1 MTCQEFSKS
10 SSSQKKKK
18 GKVSILDVTFSIE
31 SFQLRGAQIL
41 DAVRL
46 HKNGFPESLSFGEF
60 WRRYRILSED
70 NQSKNPS
77 HQEMK
82 SSVED
87 LLTEMDLDKS
97 AFRLGNSQVRKMLE
111 NYASGAR
118 SSFTTT
124 YLKNL
129 SFIHEFN
136 LATHSFSKRSF

>member
-1 MTCQEFSKS
+1 MTCQEFSTS
-10 SSSQKKKK
+10 STSSSQKKKK
-18 GKVSILDVTFSIE
+18 GKISILDVTFSIE

-82 SSVED
+82 SAVED

-97 AFRLGNSQVRKMLE
+97 AFRLGNSQVRSWKIMHLVW
-111 NYASGAR
+111 
-118 SSFTTT
+118 SSFTML
-124 YLKNL
+124 YSHL
-129 SFIHEFN
+129 I
-136 LATHSFSKRSF
+136 

>member
-1 MTCQEFSKS
+1 MTCQEFSTRVVKRR
-10 SSSQKKKK
+10 KE
-18 GKVSILDVTFSIE
+18 GKVTFSIE

-82 SSVED
+82 SAVED

-97 AFRLGNSQVRKMLE
+97 AFRLGNSQVRSCKIMHLVW
-111 NYASGAR
+111 S
-118 SSFTTT
+118 TM
-124 YLKNL
+124 
-129 SFIHEFN
+129 
-136 LATHSFSKRSF
+136 

>member
-1 MTCQEFSKS
+1 MTCQEFSTIVVKRR
-10 SSSQKKKK
+10 
-18 GKVSILDVTFSIE
+18 KVKFSIE

-82 SSVED
+82 SAVED

-97 AFRLGNSQVRKMLE
+97 AFRLGNSQVRSWKIMHLVW
-111 NYASGAR
+111 
-118 SSFTTT
+118 SSFTML
-124 YLKNL
+124 YSHL
-129 SFIHEFN
+129 I
-136 LATHSFSKRSF
+136 

>member
-1 MTCQEFSKS
+1 MTCQEFSTS
-10 SSSQKKKK
+10 STSSSQKKKK
-18 GKVSILDVTFSIE
+18 GKISILDVTFSIE

-97 AFRLGNSQVRKMLE
+97 AFRLGNSQVRSWKIMHLVW
-111 NYASGAR
+111 
-118 SSFTTT
+118 SSFTML
-124 YLKNL
+124 YSHL
-129 SFIHEFN
+129 I
-136 LATHSFSKRSF
+136 

>member
-1 MTCQEFSKS
+1 MTCQEFSTS
-10 SSSQKKKK
+10 STSNSQKKKK

-124 YLKNL
+124 YLRI
-129 SFIHEFN
+129 S
-136 LATHSFSKRSF
+136 HSSTSSI

>member
-1 MTCQEFSKS
+1 MTCQEFSTS
-10 SSSQKKKK
+10 SRSSQKKKK

-124 YLKNL
+124 YLRI
-129 SFIHEFN
+129 S
-136 LATHSFSKRSF
+136 HSSTSSI

>member
-1 MTCQEFSKS
+1 MTCQEFSTRVVKRR
-10 SSSQKKKK
+10 KE
-18 GKVSILDVTFSIE
+18 GKVTFSIE

-82 SSVED
+82 SAVED

-97 AFRLGNSQVRKMLE
+97 AFRLGNSQVRSWKIMHLVW
-111 NYASGAR
+111 S
-118 SSFTTT
+118 SSFTML
-124 YLKNL
+124 YSHL
-129 SFIHEFN
+129 I
-136 LATHSFSKRSF
+136 

>member
-1 MTCQEFSKS
+1 MTCQEFSTRVVKRR
-10 SSSQKKKK
+10 KE
-18 GKVSILDVTFSIE
+18 GKVTFSIE

>member
-1 MTCQEFSKS
+1 MSRIQYN
-10 SSSQKKKK
+10 SSQKRRK
-18 GKVSILDVTFSIE
+18 VTFSIE

-82 SSVED
+82 SAVED

-97 AFRLGNSQVRKMLE
+97 AFRLGNSQVRSWKIMHLVW
-111 NYASGAR
+111 
-118 SSFTTT
+118 SSFTML
-124 YLKNL
+124 YSHL
-129 SFIHEFN
+129 I
-136 LATHSFSKRSF
+136 

>member
-1 MTCQEFSKS
+1 MTCQEFGTIVVKRR
-10 SSSQKKKK
+10 K
-18 GKVSILDVTFSIE
+18 VTFSIE

-82 SSVED
+82 SAVED

-97 AFRLGNSQVRKMLE
+97 AFRLGNSQVRSWKIMHLVW
-111 NYASGAR
+111 
-118 SSFTTT
+118 SSFTML
-124 YLKNL
+124 YSHL
-129 SFIHEFN
+129 I
-136 LATHSFSKRSF
+136 